1 MQIIYLCLVVLLS
14 VCNASIIPFNPSSL
28 SFRHFWPHKNA
39 STSHESR
46 NNTISDE
53 NIGDTKSDL
62 RYLNTLMG
70 LSSFFGNWNDYQGQ
84 SVKGLDNDHGI
95 LYMHYESDENWAF
108 GFEIFDGDYMDQ
120 KVLTILYDKGTD
132 DPSWDPYHS

>member
-1 MQIIYLCLVVLLS
+1 MQITYFCLVVLLS
-14 VCNASIIPFNPSSL
+14 VCNASIVSLNPHSL
-28 SFRHFWPHKNA
+28 SFRHFWPLKST
-39 STSHESR
+39 STSHESK
-46 NNTISDE
+46 NKTISDV
-53 NIGDTKSDL
+53 NAGDTRSDL
-62 RYLNTLMG
+62 RYLNGLMG
-70 LSSFFGNWNDYQGQ
+70 LSSFFGNWYDYQGQ
-84 SVKGLDNDHGI
+84 SVKGLDNNHGI

>member
-1 MQIIYLCLVVLLS
+1 V
-14 VCNASIIPFNPSSL
+14 NA
-28 SFRHFWPHKNA
+28 
-39 STSHESR
+39 
-46 NNTISDE
+46 
-53 NIGDTKSDL
+53 GDTRSDL
-62 RYLNTLMG
+62 RYLNGLMG
-70 LSSFFGNWNDYQGQ
+70 LSSFFGNWYDYQGQ
-84 SVKGLDNDHGI
+84 SVKGLDNNHGI